1 MWNAFAS
8 NNSGSYSIVGWFPSP
23 ELADEVAAELLP
35 IIHAHSAWINSSSGQ
50 RELTAELEPPSPLGR
65 WAAEQGLQW
74 RDESDED
81 WPEYS
86 GDNCPSVIAIG
97 SQVLIHEGYTVSMPA
112 AFGEFFYR
120 RGGRVPVEL
129 DHTHHPLVAVL
140 TFSVPWNAP
149 SREDLELQ
157 LLEMRESMASPDS
170 SLRRHLAD
178 GTDLVVRDVSF
189 GMYWFEVAAVFS
201 DLVAGVAAARVLASD
216 SNVRLQMKLSE
227 AWTSKGD
234 PLAELRARWATDS
247 SA

>member
-1 MWNAFAS
+1 M
-8 NNSGSYSIVGWFPSP
+8 
-23 ELADEVAAELLP
+23 
-35 IIHAHSAWINSSSGQ
+35 
-50 RELTAELEPPSPLGR
+50 
-65 WAAEQGLQW
+65 
-74 RDESDED
+74 
-81 WPEYS
+81 
-86 GDNCPSVIAIG
+86 
-97 SQVLIHEGYTVSMPA
+97 
-112 AFGEFFYR
+112 
-120 RGGRVPVEL
+120 
-129 DHTHHPLVAVL
+129 
-140 TFSVPWNAP
+140 PWNAP